1 MSEIPMYPD
10 ELSVNRT
17 GDVLKDA
24 ANDIQSDWPWYADAI
39 RTMHDCLKSM
49 AESPGEMGDRAREAI
64 RQAELAAQGG
74 PT

>member
-1 MSEIPMYPD
+1 VEIPTYPD
-10 ELSVNRT
+10 EVSADRT

-24 ANDIQSDWPWYADAI
+24 ANDLQSDWPWYAEAF

-49 AESPGEMGDRAREAI
+49 AETPGEMGDRARAAI
-64 RQAELAAQGG
+64 RAAEVAAEGG